1 MISPTIVPPNIFP
14 LCSNITIMKEIR
26 YMYLKLRCL
35 TLWSWQENTSRQV
48 KSRSSGLNEVHEIRY
63 CYPVGASDTKLEKSH
78 LIKV

>member
-1 MISPTIVPPNIFP
+1 MDEDDLTAVKVEIYLNRKWLLISVIFP
-14 LCSNITIMKEIR
+14 SFA
-26 YMYLKLRCL
+26 Y
-35 TLWSWQENTSRQV
+35 WQAICSRQV